1 MVITYENLTNGSG
14 VPTVYDHNETN
25 ISCGGSISYVTN
37 NSTAI
42 YYVTIYIKKTGYD
55 DYYTIKVYYIH
66 VEHPTPY
73 DIEDLIPDLLFWI
86 VAVVVTLLATAFAVK
101 LAGSGGMIVS
111 LIVFGIFVAINPNG
125 TIAGVSAWWILIL
138 MGIVTAILF
147 LLGKGGNQN

>member
-1 MVITYENLTNGSG
+1 M
-14 VPTVYDHNETN
+14 
-25 ISCGGSISYVTN
+25 
-37 NSTAI
+37 
-42 YYVTIYIKKTGYD
+42 
-55 DYYTIKVYYIH
+55 YYIH

-73 DIEDLIPDLLFWI
+73 EIGDLIPDLLFWI